1 MYIYIYIC
9 IQHPFL
15 SPAWGSGPAWLG
27 CQGALV
33 VWCVFF
39 RPEKHLFLGSEEL
52 HDATKC
58 KTKTSRQPDFLRIN
72 NFFWRINWFLL
83 KFWRTSMMR
92 IFLQAT
98 LYLGNYWSYCSP
110 TYTTLNLFLNLWV
123 WVTICV
129 EFWGNFLVPKTVP
142 GRTPSCPPLGWQVDR
157 GFGTGSITR
166 PRSEEMIGTWNTQAQ
181 KRTIFKGNWIA
192 GF

>member
-1 MYIYIYIC
+1 MDPIGKNRTSIFVAC
-9 IQHPFL
+9 LRFW
-15 SPAWGSGPAWLG
+15 SCSTGMS
-27 CQGALV
+27 GALV
-33 VWCVFF
+33 VCFF
-39 RPEKHLFLGSEEL
+39 NPKRLLFFGLEEL

-98 LYLGNYWSYCSP
+98 LYLGNYWSYYSP
-110 TYTTLNLFLNLWV
+110 TSTKLNLFLNL

-129 EFWGNFLVPKTVP
+129 EFWGNFLVPKTGPQGHHPAHHLAGKSTMV
-142 GRTPSCPPLGWQVDR
+142 SELDPLQGPW
-157 GFGTGSITR
+157 
-166 PRSEEMIGTWNTQAQ
+166 SEEMIGNWNT
-181 KRTIFKGNWIA
+181 
-192 GF
+192 